1 MPDNL
6 IYNTARGSS
15 NITPEQI
22 VVDMSN
28 EITLLQPRVSPL
40 TVLTKKLNTKSAHN
54 YRFDWLDDSFMA
66 RWATSAGE
74 VLAEASTVTLGLGEG
89 ALVAINDIL
98 KVASTGEMLKVTA
111 IDGDALTVDR
121 GFGET
126 VAGTISSGDKIL
138 VVANAMAQGTGAG
151 SEKYNNTVPNYN
163 YTQIIKTAYSI
174 TNTLNAM
181 KLYGGK
187 ELARLRKKKGIEHAM
202 SIEYALLFGER
213 KLDTSGAQPLT
224 TTAGILSFLNG
235 TDNIVELDTKSVT
248 EDKARKEAL
257 EDYIEK
263 IFTYGSDRKVWLCSP
278 DVITFV
284 NRMAFDKL
292 QLIQADNDKTF
303 GLDITSFRTPHGT
316 LNMVHHPLLTQGYAG
331 YSITLDMDELAY
343 RPLTG
348 RDTTLK
354 TGIQLPDED
363 GMRDQYIT
371 EMGLEL
377 RQPKKH
383 GMFILK

>member
-1 MPDNL
+1 MAT
-6 IYNTARGSS
+6 IYEGARGAG
-15 NITPEQI
+15 NITQQQI

-40 TVLTKKLNTKSAHN
+40 TVLTKKLNTKTTHN
-54 YRFDWLDDSFMA
+54 YRFDWLEDDMMA
-66 RWATSAGE
+66 RWATVKTEANAGDTSI
-74 VLAEASTVTLGLGEG
+74 VLNTGEG
-89 ALVAINDIL
+89 ALVAVNDLI
-98 KVASTGEMLKVTA
+98 KVASTGEILRVTA
-111 IDGDALTVDR
+111 ITGDTLTVTR
-121 GFGET
+121 AFGQT
-126 VAGTISSGDKIL
+126 VAKTIPTNAKVL

-151 SEKYNNTVPNYN
+151 AEKYNNTVPVYN

-174 TNTLNAM
+174 TNTLDAM

-187 ELARLRKKKGIEHAM
+187 ELARLRKKKGIEHAV
-202 SIEYALLFGER
+202 SIENALLFGER
-213 KLDTSGAQPLT
+213 KLDTTGSQPLT
-224 TTAGILSFLNG
+224 TTAGVLSFLSG
-235 TDNIVELDTKSVT
+235 TDNVVTLDTTTVVDAKLQ
-248 EDKARKEAL
+248 KNAL
-257 EDYIEK
+257 ENYIEK
-263 IFTYGSDRKVWLCSP
+263 VFTYGSDRKVWLCSP

-292 QLIQADNDKTF
+292 QIIQADNDKTF
-303 GLDITSFRTPHGT
+303 GLDITTFRTPHGT
-316 LNMVHHPLLTQGYAG
+316 LNMIHHPLLTQGYAG
-331 YSITLDMDELAY
+331 YSITLDMEELAY

-354 TGIQLPDED
+354 TNIQLPDED
-363 GMRDQYIT
+363 GKRDQYIT

>member
-1 MPDNL
+1 MPT
-6 IYNTARGSS
+6 IYESARGAG
-15 NITPEQI
+15 NITQQQI

-40 TVLTKKLNTKSAHN
+40 TVLTKKLNTKTTHN
-54 YRFDWLDDSFMA
+54 YRFDWLEDDMMA
-66 RWATSAGE
+66 RWATVKTEANAGDTSV
-74 VLAEASTVTLGLGEG
+74 VLNTGEG
-89 ALVAINDIL
+89 ALVAVNDLI
-98 KVASTGEMLKVTA
+98 KVASTGEILRVTA
-111 IDGDALTVDR
+111 ITGDTLTVTR
-121 GFGET
+121 AFGQT
-126 VAGTISSGDKIL
+126 VAQTIPANAKVL

-151 SEKYNNTVPNYN
+151 AEKYNNTVPVYN

-174 TNTLNAM
+174 TNTLDAM

-187 ELARLRKKKGIEHAM
+187 ELARLRKKKGIEHAV
-202 SIEYALLFGER
+202 SIENALLFGER
-213 KLDTSGAQPLT
+213 KLDTTGSQPLT
-224 TTAGILSFLNG
+224 TTAGVLSFLSG
-235 TDNIVELDTKSVT
+235 TDNVVTLDTTTVT
-248 EDKARKEAL
+248 DPKLQKNAL
-257 EDYIEK
+257 EDYIERV
-263 IFTYGSDRKVWLCSP
+263 FTYGSDRKVWLCSP

-292 QLIQADNDKTF
+292 QIIQADNDKTF
-303 GLDITSFRTPHGT
+303 GLDITAFRTPHGT
-316 LNMVHHPLLTQGYAG
+316 LNMIHHPLLTQGYAG
-331 YSITLDMDELAY
+331 YSITLDMEELAY

-354 TGIQLPDED
+354 TNIQLPDED
-363 GMRDQYIT
+363 GQRDQYIT